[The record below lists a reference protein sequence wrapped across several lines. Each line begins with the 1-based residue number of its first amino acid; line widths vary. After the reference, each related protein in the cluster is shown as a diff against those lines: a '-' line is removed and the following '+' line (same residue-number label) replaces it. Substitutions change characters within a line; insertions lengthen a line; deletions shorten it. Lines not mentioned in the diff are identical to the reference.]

1 MSYKL
6 YVYRC
11 GRIESERQLENTVG
25 VEDRADDEHRDSS
38 FNNDEYSSSDGEIGG
53 RSDEEISGNVDDG
66 EFEGEFEMSSTDES
80 GEEDCDADKININC
94 EADIFKIDM
103 KSISVDVAARLYFAD
118 LDIDLK

>member
-1 MSYKL
+1 M
-6 YVYRC
+6 
-11 GRIESERQLENTVG
+11 EFERQLENAVG

-38 FNNDEYSSSDGEIGG
+38 FDNDEYSSSVGEIGG
-53 RSDEEISGNVDDG
+53 GSDEEISGNVDGG

-103 KSISVDVAARLYFAD
+103 KIISADVAARLYFAD
-118 LDIDLK
+118 LDIAYKFYC